1 MRPDCHMR
9 PNSSRWF
16 GQGSSALWCAQ
27 TDCSKRLLVHTKGM
41 KTLSVNVPDA
51 LLLQTGG
58 DDLARQCQFFLALKF
73 FELGRLTSDQAA
85 EMCAMN
91 RVDFLVA
98 ASREGIP
105 VADLNKEELSRE
117 IEDAR
122 S

>member
-1 MRPDCHMR
+1 LAKVNPGC
-9 PNSSRWF
+9 
-16 GQGSSALWCAQ
+16 GAQ
-27 TDCSKRLLVHTKGM
+27 TACSGRLLVHTKGM

-58 DDLARQCQFFLALKF
+58 DDLARQSQFFLALKF
-73 FELGRLTSDQAA
+73 FELGRLTSSQAA

-98 ASREGIP
+98 ASREGTP